1 MMEKEYH
8 LPDAQLL
15 KDNYSSSGILVWVP
29 ELFCIVLGQSNK
41 PGESINIEQV
51 KKDNIPVYKRPSG
64 GEAVILSPNTL
75 VISFLKRDEALR
87 SPKRYFGIYNE
98 IIIKALDSLGVK
110 GLAQNGISDVCLRDK
125 KVMGSSIYRNKDL
138 LLYQAVLNISESVLS
153 LEKYLKHPPREP
165 QYRNKR
171 SHKNFV
177 TSLTAQG
184 YHLSAEKIKKSILS
198 NIFLQSSSKK

>member
-1 MMEKEYH
+1 MEKEYH

-29 ELFCIVLGQSNK
+29 ELFCIVLGQSNNSR
-41 PGESINIEQV
+41 ESINIEQV

-75 VISFLKRDEALR
+75 VISFLKRDEPLR

-98 IIIKALDSLGVK
+98 IIIKALHSLGIQ
-110 GLAQNGISDVCLRDK
+110 GLAQKGISDVCLKDK
-125 KVMGSSIYRNKDL
+125 KVLGSSIYRNKNV
-138 LLYQAVLNISESVLS
+138 LLYQAVLNISEPVLS

-165 QYRNKR
+165 HYRDKR
-171 SHKNFV
+171 SHKDFV

-184 YHLSAEKIKKSILS
+184 YRLSAEKIKKAILS
-198 NIFLQSSSKK
+198 N